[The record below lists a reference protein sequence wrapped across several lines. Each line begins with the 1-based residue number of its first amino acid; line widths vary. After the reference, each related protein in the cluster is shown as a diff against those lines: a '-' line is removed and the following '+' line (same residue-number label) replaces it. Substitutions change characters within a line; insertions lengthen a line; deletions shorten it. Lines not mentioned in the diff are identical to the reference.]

1 MLCSG
6 AEIALSAI
14 STSVSRYLIS
24 PRIVFVLAAF
34 VVRNGCSRADSTTE
48 PEAPPESVNVATSDP
63 AGTTAPVAL
72 NVYDGT
78 GLPALSLPCGFTR
91 AQPSVAGAPAVISEP
106 MP

>member
-1 MLCSG
+1 M
-6 AEIALSAI
+6 
-14 STSVSRYLIS
+14 
-24 PRIVFVLAAF
+24 
-34 VVRNGCSRADSTTE
+34 RNGCSRADSTTE

-72 NVYDGT
+72 NVYHGT

-91 AQPSVAGAPAVISEP
+91 AQPSVAGARAVISEP